1 MNIALCCVKFIN
13 GDAWNNVEKIV
24 GLCGDLSGRVD
35 MLLFGE
41 AFVQGFDGLTWNYDA
56 DVDIAIK
63 SDSPETARIRAA
75 AVKNGVTVGF
85 GYMEKA
91 GENVYS
97 SFMVISARGEML
109 CNYRRM
115 SVGWKVRR
123 ADGHYREGDAPS
135 TFELNGLRFGV
146 ALCGDLWT
154 DEAAE
159 RISAC
164 RPDAIIWPVYT
175 DFDPDVWNAAEKL
188 EYAARAREYCAR
200 VLLVNSVC
208 DGEGCARGGG
218 AYFCDGAVAKETP
231 AGGESVLIVE
241 V

>member
-1 MNIALCCVKFIN
+1 MKIALCCVKFIN
-13 GDAWNNVEKIV
+13 GDTRHNVEKII
-24 GLCGDLSGRVD
+24 GLCGNLSGHAD

-56 DVDIAIK
+56 DTDIAIE
-63 SDSPETARIRAA
+63 SDSPEIARIRAA
-75 AVKNGVTVGF
+75 ALKNGVAVGL

-91 GENVYS
+91 CERIYS
-97 SFMVISARGEML
+97 SFMVIFARGETL

-115 SVGWKVRR
+115 SAGWKVRR
-123 ADGHYREGDAPS
+123 ADAHYCEGDTPAA
-135 TFELNGLRFGV
+135 FEMNCLRFGV

-154 DEAAE
+154 DGVAE

-164 RPDAIIWPVYT
+164 RPDVMLWPVYT
-175 DFDPDVWNAAEKL
+175 DYDPKVWNTTEKL
-188 EYAARAREYCAR
+188 EYAVRARAYCSR

-208 DGEGCARGGG
+208 DGNGLARGGG
-218 AYFCDGAVAKETP
+218 AYFHDGTIAGEAF
-231 AGGESVLIVE
+231 AGGENVLIVE

>member
-1 MNIALCCVKFIN
+1 MKIALCCVKFIN
-13 GDAWNNVEKIV
+13 GDTRHNVEKIAA
-24 GLCGDLSGRVD
+24 LCGDLSGRVD

-56 DVDIAIK
+56 DADIAIE
-63 SDSPETARIRAA
+63 SGSPETARIRAA
-75 AVKNGVTVGF
+75 AAQNGVAVGF

-91 GENVYS
+91 GEHIYS
-97 SFMVISARGEML
+97 SFMVISARGKTI

-123 ADGHYREGDAPS
+123 ADTHYREGDAPAA
-135 TFELNGLRFGV
+135 FELNGLRFGA

-154 DEAAE
+154 DGVAE

-164 RPDAIIWPVYT
+164 RPDVILWPVYT
-175 DFDPDVWNAAEKL
+175 DFDPEVWNTTEKL
-188 EYAARAREYCAR
+188 EYAAQARTYCSR

-208 DGEGCARGGG
+208 DGEGSARGGG
-218 AYFCDGAVAKETP
+218 AYFRDGAIAGEAPT
-231 AGGESVLIVE
+231 GGESVLIVE

>member
-13 GDAWNNVEKIV
+13 GDTRSNVEKIV
-24 GLCGDLSGRVD
+24 GLCEELSGRAD

-41 AFVQGFDGLTWNYDA
+41 AFAQGFDSLTWNYETDTG
-56 DVDIAIK
+56 IAFRA
-63 SDSPETARIRAA
+63 DSPETAKIRAA
-75 AVKNGVTVGF
+75 AAQNGVAVGF

-91 GENVYS
+91 GESVYS
-97 SFMVISARGEML
+97 SFMVISARGKTL

-115 SVGWKVRR
+115 SVGWKERR
-123 ADGHYREGDAPS
+123 ADGHYREGDAPA

-164 RPDAIIWPVYT
+164 RPDAILWPVYT

-188 EYAARAREYCAR
+188 EYAARARAYCAR

-208 DGEGCARGGG
+208 DGDGCARGGG
-218 AYFCDGAVAKETP
+218 AYFRDGTVTKETP